1 MKFFCLID
9 VFDVC
14 LNCCYRLR
22 ILIFASKYQNECDGR
37 VSVATCFIFLMML
50 KQNFFMLF
58 VKVHYQHQVR
68 NYICRME

>member
-22 ILIFASKYQNECDGR
+22 ILIFASKYQNECDVALLLPLALFFDDVKAEVLLR
-37 VSVATCFIFLMML
+37 VFLLYSV
-50 KQNFFMLF
+50 FM
-58 VKVHYQHQVR
+58 V
-68 NYICRME
+68 YIAKW

>member
-22 ILIFASKYQNECDGR
+22 ILIFASKYQNECD
-37 VSVATCFIFLMML
+37 VAFLL
-50 KQNFFMLF
+50 QLALFFDD
-58 VKVHYQHQVR
+58 VKAKFFYV
-68 NYICRME
+68 ICKSSMPTPSNELYLSN